1 VIDAPPVRR
10 LLLGGALRQY
20 RENLGFVLEDAAR
33 VLECDRSKIS
43 RIETGQRGIRPKELR
58 ELLTEYGVGEQE
70 QNALAAIAHIGR
82 RSSWQ
87 QHSGDT
93 LPGPYREYVAL
104 EQAASDIFAYDPL
117 HIPDLLQTPQY
128 AQAIMTGDPSLPGD
142 AAQGTLAELRLSR
155 HQLLNE
161 RRTKLT
167 ALIGEAALR
176 QVTGDPDVMRDQLR
190 VLTALRERIV
200 VQVLPTDC
208 GASSSGP
215 VTILRFAE
223 VPSLGAVYLPG
234 LSGGI
239 CLAGQQDVASYTMA
253 FERLRACAFTPAASA
268 CRISE
273 LARE

>member
-10 LLLGGALRQY
+10 LLLGCALRQY

-70 QNALAAIAHIGR
+70 QNALAAIAHTGR
-82 RSSWQ
+82 RGSGQ
-87 QHSGDT
+87 QHSDET
-93 LPGPYREYVAL
+93 VPGPYREYVAL

-128 AQAIMTGDPSLPGD
+128 AHAVMTGDPSLPGD
-142 AAQGTLAELRLSR
+142 PAQGTLAELRLSR
-155 HQLLNE
+155 QQLLDQ
-161 RRTKLT
+161 RRPNIT
-167 ALIGEAALR
+167 ALIGEAALH

-190 VLTALRERIV
+190 VLTTPRERIV
-200 VQVLPTDC
+200 IQVLPSDY

-223 VPSLGAVYLPG
+223 LPGMGVVYLPG

-239 CLAGQQDVASYTMA
+239 CLADQQDVASYTMA
-253 FERLRACAFTPAASA
+253 FERLRACAFTPVASA
-268 CRISE
+268 SRIRE
-273 LARE
+273 IARE